1 MVFYVENPTDST
13 KTTVRSNKWIQ
24 QKKIQRLKS
33 VAFLYANNE
42 QTDKENYKNNLIDSS
57 IKKNKILRK

>member
-1 MVFYVENPTDST
+1 MEEVKPSLFTCDVISCIEKSKEST
-13 KTTVRSNKWIQ
+13 KKTVRSNKWIQ

-42 QTDKENYKNNLIDSS
+42 QTE
-57 IKKNKILRK
+57 KKITKIT